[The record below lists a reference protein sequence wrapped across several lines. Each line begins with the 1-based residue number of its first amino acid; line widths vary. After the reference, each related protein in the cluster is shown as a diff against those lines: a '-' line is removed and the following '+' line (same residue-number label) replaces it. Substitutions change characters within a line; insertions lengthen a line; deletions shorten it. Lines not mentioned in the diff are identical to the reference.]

1 VAAEGGAAGVVR
13 VIHLRTLHVGPDE
26 ILVAAKIAVAET
38 GTAAVAPDSDSNRS
52 NPALARQASSPKK
65 NKTETDE

>member
-1 VAAEGGAAGVVR
+1 MQSAAAEKARKWQLFEAAR
-13 VIHLRTLHVGPDE
+13 LARE
-26 ILVAAKIAVAET
+26 AKKRSVSET
-38 GTAAVAPDSDSNRS
+38 GTAAVAPDSESNRS